1 MMLCAVGIPATICE
15 KMECATISSEIGHS
29 FPAVLLSAS
38 ASALTLARRAHAAP
52 PYAGVHW
59 NCRRRRRAPP
69 GTAARRRDAPPGGLS
84 VGSLAA
90 SYGAALSTSPI
101 LTKSVTAGAIF
112 GLSDATAQSLD
123 TPSEGRDWARTA
135 VSCLVGLCY
144 FGPAAH
150 AWYDTVFRLFPEGGV
165 KSTLIK
171 SALGQ
176 MFFGPT
182 FTCVFFLASLVAV
195 LGLRQGLASWP
206 GKIRQDLVATWAAGL
221 GFWPFVDLV
230 SYGFIPA
237 KWIPLFVN
245 SCSFVWT
252 IYLSLQAAKTVD

>member
-1 MMLCAVGIPATICE
+1 MR
-15 KMECATISSEIGHS
+15 
-29 FPAVLLSAS
+29 VLRSLII
-38 ASALTLARRAHAAP
+38 AAMV
-52 PYAGVHW
+52 AG
-59 NCRRRRRAPP
+59 A
-69 GTAARRRDAPPGGLS
+69 AARRPAPPRAAVMRLRGGLS

-90 SYGAALSTSPI
+90 SYGAALSTNPI

>member
-1 MMLCAVGIPATICE
+1 MQHLRTLVFIGI
-15 KMECATISSEIGHS
+15 
-29 FPAVLLSAS
+29 V
-38 ASALTLARRAHAAP
+38 
-52 PYAGVHW
+52 AG
-59 NCRRRRRAPP
+59 A
-69 GTAARRRDAPPGGLS
+69 AARRPAPPRAAVMRLRGGLS

-123 TPSEGRDWARTA
+123 TPDGGRDWARTA

>member
-1 MMLCAVGIPATICE
+1 M
-15 KMECATISSEIGHS
+15 
-29 FPAVLLSAS
+29 
-38 ASALTLARRAHAAP
+38 
-52 PYAGVHW
+52 
-59 NCRRRRRAPP
+59 
-69 GTAARRRDAPPGGLS
+69 
-84 VGSLAA
+84 
-90 SYGAALSTSPI
+90 
-101 LTKSVTAGAIF
+101 
-112 GLSDATAQSLD
+112 
-123 TPSEGRDWARTA
+123 
-135 VSCLVGLCY
+135 
-144 FGPAAH
+144 
-150 AWYDTVFRLFPEGGV
+150 
-165 KSTLIK
+165 STLE
-171 SALGQ
+171 SQYCTFRVGQ

>member
-1 MMLCAVGIPATICE
+1 MQHLR
-15 KMECATISSEIGHS
+15 
-29 FPAVLLSAS
+29 
-38 ASALTLARRAHAAP
+38 TLAFIGIV
-52 PYAGVHW
+52 AG
-59 NCRRRRRAPP
+59 A
-69 GTAARRRDAPPGGLS
+69 AARRPAPPRAAVMRLRGGLS

-123 TPSEGRDWARTA
+123 TPDGGRDWARTA

-182 FTCVFFLASLVAV
+182 APASSSSP
-195 LGLRQGLASWP
+195 RSSPSSASARASRA
-206 GKIRQDLVATWAAGL
+206 GRGRSARTWWRRGR
-221 GFWPFVDLV
+221 
-230 SYGFIPA
+230 PA
-237 KWIPLFVN
+237 SASGPSSTW
-245 SCSFVWT
+245 
-252 IYLSLQAAKTVD
+252 

>member
-1 MMLCAVGIPATICE
+1 MRL
-15 KMECATISSEIGHS
+15 SS
-29 FPAVLLSAS
+29 SAS
-38 ASALTLARRAHAAP
+38 ASALTLALDSMRALRALILAAVV
-52 PYAGVHW
+52 A
-59 NCRRRRRAPP
+59 
-69 GTAARRRDAPPGGLS
+69 GTAARRPAPPRAAVMRLRGGLS

-90 SYGAALSTSPI
+90 SYGAALSTNPI

-112 GLSDATAQSLD
+112 GLSDATAQTISSD
-123 TPSEGRDWARTA
+123 GGRDWARTA